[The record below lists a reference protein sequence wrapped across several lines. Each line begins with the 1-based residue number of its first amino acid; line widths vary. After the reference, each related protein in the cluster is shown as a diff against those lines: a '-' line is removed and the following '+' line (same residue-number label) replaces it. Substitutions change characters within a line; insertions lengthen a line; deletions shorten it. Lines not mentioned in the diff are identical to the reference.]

1 MGDDARCQ
9 EGSLSMSIV
18 SLVSGGLDSTLVGAM
33 IREQGIDNYPLFID
47 YGQRSTVKEW
57 ITCQAVHDQLKLP
70 KPVRM
75 DLSGFGIV
83 IRSGLTSEGLH
94 IKDDAFTPTRNLL
107 FLVAGAAYAFQV
119 GANAVSIGI
128 LSEEF
133 SLFPDQTQAFIE
145 RAEDAIHAALG
156 RHIKVSAPLSAF
168 SKADVVELA
177 RRKGISGSYSC
188 HQGSL
193 VPCGICISCLEFGG
207 LLTKGN

>member
-1 MGDDARCQ
+1 
-9 EGSLSMSIV
+9 MSIV

-33 IREQGIDNYPLFID
+33 IREQGIDNYPIFID
-47 YGQRSTVKEW
+47 YGQRAAVTEW
-57 ITCQAVHDQLKLP
+57 ITCQAMHEQLELP

-75 DLSGFGIV
+75 DLSGFGKV
-83 IRSGLTSEGLH
+83 ILSGLTSDALH

-107 FLVAGAAYAFQV
+107 FLVVGAAYAFQV

-133 SLFPDQTQAFIE
+133 SLFPDQTQAFIGK
-145 RAEDAIHAALG
+145 AEDTIHTALG

-168 SKADVVELA
+168 SKADVVALA
-177 RRKGISGSYSC
+177 REKEISGTYSC

-193 VPCGICISCLEFGG
+193 TPCGMCISCLEFRG
-207 LLTKGN
+207 LLIKEK

>member
-1 MGDDARCQ
+1 M
-9 EGSLSMSIV
+9 SMV

-33 IREQGIDNYPLFID
+33 IRDQGIGNYPLFID
-47 YGQRSTVKEW
+47 YGQRAAVTEW
-57 ITCQAVHDQLKLP
+57 TTCQAMHEQLKLP

-75 DLSGFGIV
+75 DLSGFGKV
-83 IRSGLTSEGLH
+83 ILSGLTSDALH

-119 GANAVSIGI
+119 GAHAISIGL

-133 SLFPDQTQAFIE
+133 SLFPDQTQAFIGK
-145 RAEDAIHAALG
+145 AEDAIHTALG

-177 RRKGISGSYSC
+177 RKKGISGTYSC

-193 VPCGICISCLEFGG
+193 APCGICISCLEFRG
-207 LLTKGN
+207 LLLKEN

>member
-1 MGDDARCQ
+1 
-9 EGSLSMSIV
+9 MSIV

-33 IREQGIDNYPLFID
+33 IREQGLDNYPLFID
-47 YGQRSTVKEW
+47 YGQRAAVTEW
-57 ITCQAVHDQLKLP
+57 ITCQAMHEQLELP
-70 KPVRM
+70 NPVRM
-75 DLSGFGIV
+75 DLSGFGKV
-83 IRSGLTSEGLH
+83 ILSGLTSDALH

-133 SLFPDQTQAFIE
+133 SLFPDQTQAFIGK
-145 RAEDAIHAALG
+145 AEDAIHTALG

-168 SKADVVELA
+168 SKADVVALA
-177 RRKGISGSYSC
+177 REKGISGTYSC

-193 VPCGICISCLEFGG
+193 MPCGMCISCLEFRG
-207 LLTKGN
+207 LLIKEN

>member
-1 MGDDARCQ
+1 
-9 EGSLSMSIV
+9 MSIV

-33 IREQGIDNYPLFID
+33 IREQGLDNYPLFID
-47 YGQRSTVKEW
+47 YGQRAAVTEW
-57 ITCQAVHDQLKLP
+57 ITCKAMHEQLELP
-70 KPVRM
+70 NPVRM
-75 DLSGFGIV
+75 DLSGFGKV
-83 IRSGLTSEGLH
+83 ILSGLTSDALH

-133 SLFPDQTQAFIE
+133 SLFPDQTQAFIGK
-145 RAEDAIHAALG
+145 AEDAIHTALG

-168 SKADVVELA
+168 SKADVVVLA
-177 RRKGISGSYSC
+177 WEKGISGTYSC

-193 VPCGICISCLEFGG
+193 IPCGMCISCLEFRG
-207 LLTKGN
+207 LLIKEQ

>member
-1 MGDDARCQ
+1 
-9 EGSLSMSIV
+9 MSIV

-47 YGQRSTVKEW
+47 YGQRAAETEW
-57 ITCQAVHDQLKLP
+57 ITCQAMHEQLELP

-75 DLSGFGIV
+75 DLSGFGKV
-83 IRSGLTSEGLH
+83 ILSGLTSDALH

-133 SLFPDQTQAFIE
+133 SLFPDQTQAFIGK
-145 RAEDAIHAALG
+145 AEDAIHTALG

-168 SKADVVELA
+168 SKADVVALA
-177 RRKGISGSYSC
+177 REKGISGTYSC

-193 VPCGICISCLEFGG
+193 TPCGMCISCLEFRG
-207 LLTKGN
+207 LLIKEN

>member
-1 MGDDARCQ
+1 
-9 EGSLSMSIV
+9 MSIV

-47 YGQRSTVKEW
+47 YGQRAAVTEW
-57 ITCQAVHDQLKLP
+57 ITCQAMHEQLELP

-75 DLSGFGIV
+75 DLSGFGKV
-83 IRSGLTSEGLH
+83 ILSGLTSDTLH

-119 GANAVSIGI
+119 RASAVSIGF

-133 SLFPDQTQAFIE
+133 SLFPDQTQAFIGK
-145 RAEDAIHAALG
+145 AEDAIHTALG

-168 SKADVVELA
+168 SKADVVALA
-177 RRKGISGSYSC
+177 REKGISGTYSC
-188 HQGSL
+188 HQGSST
-193 VPCGICISCLEFGG
+193 PCGICISCLEFRG
-207 LLTKGN
+207 LLIKEN

>member
-1 MGDDARCQ
+1 M
-9 EGSLSMSIV
+9 SMV

-47 YGQRSTVKEW
+47 YGQRAAVTEW
-57 ITCQAVHDQLKLP
+57 TTCQAMHEQLTLP

-75 DLSGFGIV
+75 DLSGFGKV
-83 IRSGLTSEGLH
+83 ILSGLTSDALH

-119 GANAVSIGI
+119 GANAVSIGF

-133 SLFPDQTQAFIE
+133 SLFPDQTQAFIGK
-145 RAEDAIHAALG
+145 AEDAIHTALG

-177 RRKGISGSYSC
+177 REKGISGTYSC
-188 HQGSL
+188 HQGSSA
-193 VPCGICISCLEFGG
+193 PCGICISCLEFRG
-207 LLTKGN
+207 LLIKEN